1 VRVRGPSAALQVP
14 TGTDQVLSLPFLR
27 AAPRRAPK
35 RVEPRTRLV
44 RRLLATA
51 EVRAVVLS
59 APAGY
64 GKTALLEAWAA
75 EDPRPVS
82 WVNVDRHHAATAEAE
97 RTLAA
102 AVARLRTAPG
112 PAVLVVDDADA
123 GSGTIA
129 EQALDAAELAL
140 PPSVTL
146 VLSCR
151 GAPPAALGRL
161 RAAWPVLELDAAD
174 LAMTHGEAAALLRA
188 AGLRLD
194 GAAIDTLQARTEGW
208 PSGLRLATIA
218 IDAQGDTAA
227 AVARFGG
234 DDRVV
239 ADYLR
244 GDLLTELSDER
255 LAFLTS
261 TSVLT
266 SLSGPVCDAVLE
278 REDSSRIL
286 FELGRSPTPV
296 RPTDRAEEHFRLHPL
311 IVEMLRADLHRSDPA
326 LERGLHR
333 RASVFFEHDG
343 DVDAAIDH
351 AIAGDDIDR
360 AAELMWR
367 AVPGAVFGGG
377 RAALDA
383 RLARIGD
390 ARVAR
395 RPALAL
401 TAALS
406 ALVRGDRDQVE
417 RWTAA
422 ARRRLDQAPP
432 RWVPSL
438 TAAAALLRDAVSP
451 GDAAVL
457 RDDAD
462 RALAH
467 VPDGSP
473 WRAVCCLL
481 RGVAHGLVGDLD
493 EARRDLDEGV
503 RCGAVSVPGIEALCL
518 AQLALL
524 ALLEG
529 SDEEG
534 SVLAER
540 ARTRIDARGLDDA
553 ATRTLVCAVAAFA
566 RAYRGRVHEARGDV
580 AEARRLLGGLD
591 GLAPWYDAQARLAL
605 ARAELRLSDVTA
617 ARALTAEASRFA
629 ARMPDAVALRAWI
642 DDAWARS
649 DTFSVEVLAGPASLT
664 TAELR
669 VLRFLP
675 SHLSFREI
683 ADRLHVSAN
692 TVKTQ
697 AHAVYRKLDAS
708 SRSAAVTRARTIGLL
723 DG

>member
-1 VRVRGPSAALQVP
+1 MPASPAALLVP
-14 TGTDQVLSLPFLR
+14 TGTGASPPP
-27 AAPRRAPK
+27 PRGVPGRI
-35 RVEPRTRLV
+35 EPRTRLV

-51 EVRAVVLS
+51 ELRAVVLS

-64 GKTALLEAWAA
+64 GKTALLEAWAGA
-75 EDPRPVS
+75 DPRPVS
-82 WVNVDRHHAATAEAE
+82 WVTVDRHHAAADEAE
-97 RTLAA
+97 HALAD
-102 AVARLRTAPG
+102 AVARLRAEPG
-112 PAVLVVDDADA
+112 PSVLVVDDADA
-123 GSGTIA
+123 GDGAIA
-129 EQALDAAELAL
+129 EHALDAAERDL
-140 PPSVTL
+140 PPTVTL

-161 RAAWPVLELDAAD
+161 RTTWPVLELDAAD
-174 LAMTHGEAAALLRA
+174 LAMTHGEAASLLRA

-194 GAAIDTLQARTEGW
+194 GAAVDTLLVRTEGW

-227 AVARFGG
+227 AIARFGG

-244 GDLLTELSDER
+244 GDLLAELTDER
-255 LAFLTS
+255 LAFLTG

-278 REDSSRIL
+278 RHDSGRIL

-296 RPTDRAEEHFRLHPL
+296 RATDRAEEHFRLHPL
-311 IVEMLRADLHRSDPA
+311 VVEMLRGELHRADP
-326 LERGLHR
+326 ERERRLHR
-333 RASVFFEHDG
+333 RASLFFEEDG
-343 DVDAAIDH
+343 DLAAAIDH
-351 AIAGDDIDR
+351 AIAGEHIDR
-360 AAELMWR
+360 AASLLWR
-367 AVPGAVFGGG
+367 VAPGALFDGK
-377 RAALDA
+377 RAELDTW
-383 RLARIGD
+383 LARIGEI
-390 ARVAR
+390 RVAR

-406 ALVRGDRDQVE
+406 ALARGDRDQVE
-417 RWTAA
+417 RWTGAA
-422 ARRRLDQAPP
+422 QRHLDRVPAR
-432 RWVPSL
+432 WGPSL
-438 TAAAALLRDAVSP
+438 VAATALLRATVAP
-451 GDAAVL
+451 GRAETL
-457 RDDAD
+457 RGRAD
-462 RALAH
+462 RALAQ

-481 RGVAHGLVGDLD
+481 RGVAHGLIGDLD
-493 EARRDLDEGV
+493 AARSDLDDGV
-503 RCGAVSVPGIEALCL
+503 RGGAVTVPGIEALCL

-524 ALLEG
+524 ALLDG

-534 SVLAER
+534 AVLAER

-553 ATRTLVCAVAAFA
+553 VVRALVCAVAAFA
-566 RAYRGRVHEARGDV
+566 RAYRGRVPEARADA
-580 AEARRLLGGLD
+580 AEAQRLLDRLD
-591 GLAPWYDAQARLAL
+591 GIAPWYDAQARLAL
-605 ARAELRLSDVTA
+605 ARAHLRLSDVTA
-617 ARALTAEASRFA
+617 ARALTAEAARFS
-629 ARMPDAVALRAWI
+629 ARMPDAVQLRAWI
-642 DDAWARS
+642 DDAWSRS
-649 DTFSVEVLAGPASLT
+649 DTFSIQALAGPTSLT

-708 SRSAAVTRARTIGLL
+708 SRSAAVSRARTIGLL
-723 DG
+723 DA